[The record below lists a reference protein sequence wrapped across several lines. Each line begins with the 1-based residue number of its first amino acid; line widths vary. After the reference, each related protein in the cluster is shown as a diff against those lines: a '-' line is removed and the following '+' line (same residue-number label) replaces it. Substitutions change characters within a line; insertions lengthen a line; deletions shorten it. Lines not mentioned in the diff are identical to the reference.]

1 MSFLANAIGNPLQ
14 GAIFERALKL
24 PRPLTRRVHVTKN
37 IRVPMP
43 DGVELV
49 ADLYE
54 PVGIE
59 VVGTVMSRT
68 PYGRVGMLSRATG
81 VPFAERGF
89 NVLIQSVRGTHGGSG
104 GKWEPFI
111 NEEKDGL
118 ATLDWIENQ
127 PWYNGKL
134 FTFGPSYVGM
144 TQLAMLPGAGNRVAG
159 AMPMITGS
167 SLTDA
172 FFPGGAFFTA
182 LAIQW
187 IRRMTLLERSSALAD
202 FVEII
207 GDKRAQNAMRTIPLK
222 DADMA
227 GTGKRIVYYQEWLT
241 ESADLAGQYWT
252 DGREVS
258 DRIADIVAPVHMHAG
273 WHDFMLPRQL
283 DDYSKLV
290 TAGRAPFLT
299 VGPWTHISMESGGVA
314 AVNAVEWFTAVAKDD
329 PQALPSDRV
338 RLYVQGAD
346 EWRTYES
353 FPPVGTAPQT
363 WHLQPSGKL
372 GVDPESIGT
381 PRRFR
386 WDPTDP
392 TPDYGGAMLDPNLS
406 GRMAQTGR
414 EARPDVLVYS
424 SEPLVAPFEAIG
436 PVSATISVRTSV
448 PFGDVFVRL
457 CDVDENSISVNV
469 CDGIQRLDPLPAPD
483 EDGVREVFVKM
494 WPTAYRFEPGHRLRV
509 QVCGGSFPHF
519 ARNTGSGEPLG
530 EATTFVP
537 VDFEV
542 LGGSSLTLSA
552 TPIDGDWR

>member
-1 MSFLANAIGNPLQ
+1 VTYLANTIGNPLQ
-14 GAIFERALKL
+14 GAIFERVLKL
-24 PRPLTRRVHVTKN
+24 PRPLTRKVNVTKN

-68 PYGRVGMLSRATG
+68 PYGRVGMVSRTTG

-144 TQLAMLPGAGNRVAG
+144 TQLAILPGAGDRIAG

-187 IRRMTLLERSSALAD
+187 IRRMTLLERSSVLAD
-202 FVEII
+202 FIEII
-207 GDKRAQNAMRTIPLK
+207 GDKRAQNAMRSIPLK
-222 DADMA
+222 DADLKGA
-227 GTGKRIVYYQEWLT
+227 GKRIPYYQDWLI
-241 ESADLAGQYWT
+241 ESVDLTGPYWT
-252 DGREVS
+252 DRQFS
-258 DRIADIVAPVHMHAG
+258 DRIADIIAPVHMHAG

-283 DDYSKLV
+283 EDFAALV
-290 TAGRAPFLT
+290 SAGREPFLT
-299 VGPWTHISMESGGVA
+299 VGPWTHISMESGSAA

-329 PQALPSDRV
+329 PRALPSDRV

-353 FPPVGTAPQT
+353 YPPVGTAPAT
-363 WHLQPSGKL
+363 WHLQPSGDF
-372 GVDPESIGT
+372 GGEAESAGA

-392 TPDYGGAMLDPNLS
+392 TPDFGGSMLDANLS
-406 GRMAQTGR
+406 GRKEQNGR
-414 EARPDVLVYS
+414 EARPDVLVYTC
-424 SEPLVAPFEAIG
+424 EPLVAPFEVIG
-436 PVSATISVRTSV
+436 PVSATIKVRTSV

-457 CDVDENSISVNV
+457 CDVDENGVSINV
-469 CDGIQRLDPLPAPD
+469 CDGIQRLDGLPGPD
-483 EDGVREVFVKM
+483 EDGVREVNVGI
-494 WPTAYRFEPGHRLRV
+494 WPTAYQFGPGHRLRV

-530 EATTFVP
+530 EATTLVP
-537 VDFEV
+537 VEFEI
-542 LGGSSLTLSA
+542 LAGSSLTLSA
-552 TPIDGDWR
+552 TPIDGDRG